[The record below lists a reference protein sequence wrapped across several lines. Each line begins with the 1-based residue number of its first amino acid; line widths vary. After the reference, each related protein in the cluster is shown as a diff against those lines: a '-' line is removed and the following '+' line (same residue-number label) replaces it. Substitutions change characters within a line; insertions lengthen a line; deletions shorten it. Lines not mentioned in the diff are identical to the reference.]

1 MRRRGRRGSLPFL
14 LFIVF
19 GYLDWRE
26 GFCFAIL
33 CYACS
38 LAYLV
43 GFGCIFG
50 RFCIV
55 LEDEGCGFVVA
66 LCTCTV
72 FSILLRKKE
81 KEYMNLLL

>member
-1 MRRRGRRGSLPFL
+1 MRRRGRRGSLPL
-14 LFIVF
+14 LSFIVF

-26 GFCFAIL
+26 LFALL

-43 GFGCIFG
+43 GLIVFG

-81 KEYMNLLL
+81 NKYMNLLP